1 MDIIPKKH
9 CIHNFAKLSKIVV
22 LFLYNIRAI
31 IEPQIHTYLDFCF
44 DMHIVYIAV
53 LFDKVCS

>member
-31 IEPQIHTYLDFCF
+31 IEPGIGIHTYLDFCF
-44 DMHIVYIAV
+44 DMHIVCKAESCLI
-53 LFDKVCS
+53 